1 MIKRKQIVQLSLFF
15 LLLHPF
21 YLYILNT
28 FKIYQMPLTIIAILL
43 LVLLTK
49 LKIHKK
55 LITLILP
62 WVIFFVYMALNN
74 IGKINDLLFYFIMI
88 IIMLLLS
95 MNNGWQKEVIKLIT
109 IMLLP
114 HVLFTLIFFFVPNL
128 YVRVRPIIAARN
140 IMFEGYRTALTGHY
154 STNAIYISIS
164 VLIFGSVFFQKKMKE
179 IEKKYVF
186 LFLISIMAILLTTKR
201 GPLIFS
207 LASVF
212 ITYIL
217 VDKKRFSNRFIK
229 VLFSLM
235 ILFVMFYLVAN
246 YIPALAGAFARFSED
261 GDSGRSVMYLLAIKM
276 FLMNPLMG
284 RGTGAY
290 KIQYYYYLA
299 KDADH
304 MYLNTHNVYLQL
316 LAENGIIGL
325 VMFLFAAILT
335 LIISI
340 KLLQEFHIKN
350 NSNECVMYIS
360 VAFQVY
366 FLLYC
371 LTGNPLYDSMMYMP
385 YFIFCAISYSFYM
398 RRNYER

>member
-49 LKIHKK
+49 LKIPKK
-55 LITLILP
+55 LITLMLP

-95 MNNGWQKEVIKLIT
+95 MNNGWQKETIKLIT

-114 HVLFTLIFFFVPNL
+114 HILFTLIFFFVPNL

-186 LFLISIMAILLTTKR
+186 LFLVSIMAILLTTKR

-284 RGTGAY
+284 SGTGAY
-290 KIQYYYYLA
+290 KIQYCYYLA

-371 LTGNPLYDSMMYMP
+371 LLFP
-385 YFIFCAISYSFYM
+385 
-398 RRNYER
+398 

>member
-1 MIKRKQIVQLSLFF
+1 
-15 LLLHPF
+15 
-21 YLYILNT
+21 
-28 FKIYQMPLTIIAILL
+28 
-43 LVLLTK
+43 
-49 LKIHKK
+49 
-55 LITLILP
+55 
-62 WVIFFVYMALNN
+62 
-74 IGKINDLLFYFIMI
+74 
-88 IIMLLLS
+88 
-95 MNNGWQKEVIKLIT
+95 
-109 IMLLP
+109 
-114 HVLFTLIFFFVPNL
+114 
-128 YVRVRPIIAARN
+128 
-140 IMFEGYRTALTGHY
+140 
-154 STNAIYISIS
+154 
-164 VLIFGSVFFQKKMKE
+164 
-179 IEKKYVF
+179 
-186 LFLISIMAILLTTKR
+186 MAILLTTKR